1 MRART
6 RSTLCIA
13 ALLVAACGGGGSSS
27 DPVAPPAS
35 CDATDRKVWLRDYMR
50 AWYLWTGLSPSPD
63 PAPFGSIDDYFAALL
78 YGGGGAVPPDRFSR
92 LESTESYRRFYEEG
106 STLGYGLFVA
116 GLEVEGRPDLP
127 LRVRHVEP
135 KSDAAA
141 QGLQRGQQIVSVGG
155 RPAAELIA
163 DDDYALLVPDKAGQQ
178 LALVVRDGA
187 GERGVTLTAAV
198 YQLTPVPAEALLTSP
213 GGRRVGYL
221 MVKDMIGQIDA
232 PVAAAIARF
241 AAQRVDELV
250 LDLRYNGGG
259 RVSVGR
265 TLASVVDPARTAGEV
280 YARLRYND
288 QRAAANDQTFRFEGL
303 PGLGLKRVYVLA
315 GARTCSASEQLI
327 HGLAPFVEVVLV
339 GDATCGKPVG
349 FLPRDDGCGTTVS
362 AVNFDSVNATGEGG
376 YYDGFAPRCAA
387 ADDLDHPLGDPAE
400 GLLATAL
407 TLADGG
413 ACPPQ
418 PAARARPLAAVAR
431 AAVRRGVG
439 EPQPG
444 RGMIAD

>member
-6 RSTLCIA
+6 RLTLCLA
-13 ALLVAACGGGGSSS
+13 ALLVAGCGGGGSGS
-27 DPVAPPAS
+27 DPIAPPAS
-35 CDATDRKVWLRDYMR
+35 CDVADRKVWLRDYMR
-50 AWYLWTGLSPSPD
+50 AWYLWAALGPSPD
-63 PAPFGSIDDYFAALL
+63 PVPFGSIDDYFPALL
-78 YGGGGAVPPDRFSR
+78 YGGGGTVPADRFSR
-92 LESTESYRRFYEEG
+92 LESTESYRRFYDEG
-106 STLGYGLFVA
+106 RTLGYGLSVA

-135 KSDAAA
+135 QSDAAA
-141 QGLQRGQQIVSVGG
+141 QGLQRGQQIVSLGG
-155 RPAAELIA
+155 RPASELIA
-163 DDDYALLVPDKAGQQ
+163 DNDYEALVPDSEGEQ

-187 GERGVTLTAAV
+187 GERAVTLTAAV
-198 YQLTPVPAEALLTSP
+198 YPLTPVPAEALLTSP

-232 PVAAAIARF
+232 PVTAAIARF
-241 AAQRVDELV
+241 AASGVDELV

-288 QRAAANDQTFRFEGL
+288 QRAGDYDQTYRFEER
-303 PGLGLKRVYVLA
+303 PGLGLNRVFVLA

-362 AVNFDSVNATGEGG
+362 AVNFDSVNARDEGS
-376 YYDGFAPRCAA
+376 YYDGFAPHCAT

-407 TLADGG
+407 ALADGG

-418 PAARARPLAAVAR
+418 AAARAQPLAASAR
-431 AAVRRGVG
+431 AAIRRGAG
-439 EPQPG
+439 EPMPA
-444 RGMIAD
+444 RGMVAD